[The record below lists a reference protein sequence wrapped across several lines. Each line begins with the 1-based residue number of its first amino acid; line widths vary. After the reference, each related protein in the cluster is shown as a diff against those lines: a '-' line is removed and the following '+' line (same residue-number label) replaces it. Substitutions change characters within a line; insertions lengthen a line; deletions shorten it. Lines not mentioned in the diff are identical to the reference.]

1 MSHDNERLSDSAKLG
16 ESASLSGSATL
27 SESAQQND
35 SARLGRISEI
45 ISNHRVPLDKQWQI
59 YRHLHQ
65 HPELSFAEENT
76 AAYLAAALKDMGGY
90 TIHEGIGGHG
100 LVGILE
106 NGPGPTVLF
115 RADIDALPVSEETGI
130 EFASTATGTARDGSA
145 TAVMHACGH
154 DMHMTAG
161 LGLASIMASS
171 TDEWSGTY
179 IALFQPA
186 EELAAGANAMLDD
199 GLADVIPTPDVCFGQ
214 HIVPGPAGQVM
225 TMPGPALAGCD
236 TISITLTGRSAHGS
250 MPHNA
255 IDPTYLAAAIVLR
268 LQGVVGLE
276 IAPHEF
282 AVLSVGTL
290 QSGNSNNTIPGKA
303 RIVLNIRY
311 YSNEVR
317 EKLIAGIERVVR
329 GECLASGTEVEPVI
343 EYSDHGE
350 VTDNDPEAFATI
362 RPVMDAVLGDD
373 SADAAAWTASEDF
386 SNIPRALGS
395 PYVYWTVGATPRK
408 DWEAAVAADR
418 VVQDVPSNH
427 MSTFLPDFEPT
438 AKSATS
444 AAAAAVLAYL
454 AK

>member
-1 MSHDNERLSDSAKLG
+1 MSHDNARFERI
-16 ESASLSGSATL
+16 
-27 SESAQQND
+27 ND
-35 SARLGRISEI
+35 I
-45 ISNHRVPLDKQWQI
+45 ISNYRVPLDKQWEI

-65 HPELSFAEENT
+65 NPELSQAEEDTAQYLT
-76 AAYLAAALKDMGGY
+76 AALREMGTY
-90 TIHEGIGGHG
+90 TVQVGIGGYG
-100 LVGILE
+100 LVGVME
-106 NGPGPTVLF
+106 NGSGPTALF
-115 RADIDALPVSEETGI
+115 RADIDALPVAEETGV

-161 LGLASIMASS
+161 LGLASLMAEAK
-171 TDEWSGTY
+171 DKWSGTF
-179 IALFQPA
+179 IILFQPA
-186 EELAAGANAMLDD
+186 EELASGATAMVDG
-199 GLADVIPTPDVCFGQ
+199 GLADIIPKPDVCFGQ

-268 LQGVVGLE
+268 LQGIVGRE
-276 IAPHEF
+276 IPPSEF
-282 AVLSVGTL
+282 GVLSVGTL
-290 QSGNSNNTIPGKA
+290 QSGNSNNTIPGQA

-311 YSNEVR
+311 YSDEVR
-317 EKLIAGIERVVR
+317 TKLISGIERVVR
-329 GECLASGTEVEPVI
+329 GECVASGTEVDPVI
-343 EYSDHGE
+343 EYSDHGD
-350 VTDNDPEAFATI
+350 VTDNDQVVFDTI

-373 SADAAAWTASEDF
+373 STDAEPWTASEDF

-408 DWEAAVAADR
+408 QWEAAVAADR
-418 VVQDVPSNH
+418 VVEDIPSNH
-427 MSTFLPDFEPT
+427 MPTFLPDFVPT
-438 AKSATS
+438 AQSTTS

-454 AK
+454 VK

>member
-1 MSHDNERLSDSAKLG
+1 MSHDNARLS
-16 ESASLSGSATL
+16 
-27 SESAQQND
+27 
-35 SARLGRISEI
+35 RISDI
-45 ISNHRVPLDKQWQI
+45 ISTHRVPLDKQWEV

-65 HPELSFAEENT
+65 HPELSQAEEDT
-76 AAYLAAALKDMGGY
+76 ANYLAAALRDMGTY
-90 TIHEGIGGHG
+90 TVQVGIGGYG
-100 LVGILE
+100 LVGVME

-115 RADIDALPVSEETGI
+115 RADIDALPVSEETGVD
-130 EFASTATGTARDGSA
+130 FASTATGIARDGSA

-161 LGLASIMASS
+161 LSLASLLADAK
-171 TDEWSGTY
+171 DEWSGTF
-179 IALFQPA
+179 IILFQPA
-186 EELAAGANAMLDD
+186 EELASGATAMVDD
-199 GLADVIPTPDVCFGQ
+199 GLAEIIPTPDVCFGQ

-225 TMPGPALAGCD
+225 TKPGPALAGCD

-268 LQGVVGLE
+268 LQGIVGRE
-276 IAPHEF
+276 IPPSEF
-282 AVLSVGTL
+282 GVLSVGTL
-290 QSGNSNNTIPGKA
+290 QSGNSNNTIPGQA

-317 EKLIAGIERVVR
+317 AKLISGIERVVR
-329 GECLASGTEVEPVI
+329 GECVASGTEVDPVI

-350 VTDNDPEAFATI
+350 VTDNNQRVFDTI
-362 RPVMDAVLGDD
+362 RPVMDSVLGDN
-373 SADAAAWTASEDF
+373 SADALPWTASEDF

-408 DWEAAVAADR
+408 QWEAAVAADR
-418 VVQDVPSNH
+418 VVEDIPSNH
-427 MSTFLPDFEPT
+427 MPTFLPDFVPT
-438 AKSATS
+438 AQSTTS

-454 AK
+454 VK

>member
-1 MSHDNERLSDSAKLG
+1 MSEYDERL
-16 ESASLSGSATL
+16 
-27 SESAQQND
+27 N
-35 SARLGRISEI
+35 RIGEI
-45 ISNHRVPLDKQWQI
+45 ISTHRVALESQWRI

-65 HPELSFAEENT
+65 HPELSFKEEKTAE
-76 AAYLAAALKDMGGY
+76 YLATALRDMGAY
-90 TIHEGIGGHG
+90 TIHQSIGGHG
-100 LVGILE
+100 LVAVLE
-106 NGPGPTVLF
+106 NGDGPTVLF
-115 RADIDALPVSEETGI
+115 RADIDALPVAEETGV
-130 EFASTATGTARDGSA
+130 EFASTATGIARDGSA

-161 LGLASIMASS
+161 LGLASIMAAS
-171 TDEWSGTY
+171 TAHWSGTF

-186 EELAAGANAMLDD
+186 EELASGATAMVDD
-199 GLADVIPTPDVCFGQ
+199 GLAEIIPTPDVCLGQ

-255 IDPTYLAAAIVLR
+255 VDPTYLAAAIVLR
-268 LQGVVGLE
+268 LQGIVGRE

-290 QSGNSNNTIPGKA
+290 QSGNSNNTIPGQAK
-303 RIVLNIRY
+303 IVLNIRY

-317 EKLIAGIERVVR
+317 EKLITGIERVVR
-329 GECLASGTEVEPVI
+329 GECIASGTEVDPVI

-350 VTDNDPEAFATI
+350 ITDNDSAVFATI
-362 RPVMDAVLGDD
+362 RPALDAVLGAD
-373 SADAAAWTASEDF
+373 SVDAEAWTASEDF

-395 PYVYWTVGATPRK
+395 PYVYWTVGATPRTQWK
-408 DWEAAVAADR
+408 AAVAADR
-418 VVQDVPSNH
+418 VVQDVPANH

-438 AKSATS
+438 ARSATS